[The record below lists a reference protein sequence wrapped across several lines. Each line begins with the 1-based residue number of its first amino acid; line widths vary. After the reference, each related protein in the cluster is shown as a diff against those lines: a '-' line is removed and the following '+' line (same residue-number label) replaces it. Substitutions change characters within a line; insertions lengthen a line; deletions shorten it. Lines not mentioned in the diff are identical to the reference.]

1 MKKIN
6 TTVAANVVG
15 GIAAGQCEET
25 YMTLA
30 IGGGAAT
37 CQLVTTCADKKGN
50 LNQTFKAT
58 DAANC
63 AA

>member
-6 TTVAANVVG
+6 TIEAAAIVG
-15 GIAAGQCEET
+15 GIAAGQCEES
-25 YMTLA
+25 YMQLQ
-30 IGGGAAT
+30 IGSNDS

-50 LNQTFKAT
+50 LSQTWKE
-58 DAANC
+58 AAYYNC